1 MAISEDTSNQP
12 VAVHST
18 TRTGTTASFS
28 PQANT
33 LLVALVAVDGA
44 ANLATTAAI
53 TDSLSG
59 TWTLLK
65 RQNTIV
71 SGSLGGSSEVWCRY
85 LSSAPGSMTVTST
98 WSVNGQP
105 GGNLV
110 VRSLLGAD
118 PTQPGATG
126 GAGGAS
132 IAPTAALTPTVIGAW
147 VYGAILDY
155 TTNTTLTANANTS
168 IVDQYVDATNGDTW
182 GTIKGSAAV
191 SSLSSTTYGCTNA
204 NADYNVALAEILPL
218 AGGGAVVQ
226 PEPVVLDQALCRSS
240 LW

>member
-18 TRTGTTASFS
+18 TRVATTASFS

-44 ANLATTAAI
+44 ATLATTAAI

-59 TWTLLK
+59 TWTLLIRENVK
-65 RQNTIV
+65 IT
-71 SGSLGGSSEVWCRY
+71 GTLGGSSEVWCRY

-126 GAGGAS
+126 VSGAAS
-132 IAPTAALTPTVIGAW
+132 INPVASLTPTVIGSW

-155 TTNTTLTANANTS
+155 TTNATLVANANTT
-168 IVDQYVDATNGDTW
+168 IIDQYVDATNGDTW
-182 GTIKGSAAV
+182 GTIKGATAV
-191 SSLSSTTYGCTNA
+191 SSLSSTSYGCTNVS
-204 NADYNVALAEILPL
+204 ADYNIAIAEILPL

-226 PEPVVLDQALCRSS
+226 PGPVLLDQAVRRSS
-240 LW
+240 IW